1 MALNLTRKGGS
12 SDRREEDLRNTVM
25 PLHSKEEFVKEITR
39 LWGEANQKF
48 IAIGRYLIMAKQSL
62 PHGEYQPMIERDLP
76 FRPATARMIVTA
88 TQAIVNNL
96 LPADRLPPN
105 YSTVYLL
112 TTLSQEERAE
122 AERNGLI
129 RPNVR
134 REEIVSFKRALAA
147 SRVSDVDRMRA
158 EREKLLADRRR
169 IDARLAEIESSI
181 GGVIIDL
188 KAEEV

>member
-1 MALNLTRKGGS
+1 MALNLTRKSGS

-25 PLHSKEEFVKEITR
+25 PLHTKEEFVKEITR

-169 IDARLAEIESSI
+169 INARLAEIESSI

>member
-25 PLHSKEEFVKEITR
+25 PLHTKEEFVKEITR